1 MSKSDRLRARLV
13 MIEEATSFL
22 ENKENRRRASG
33 GGSGLS
39 GIESEASAYMSES
52 GGRFSE
58 ERAARL
64 LASAVIGTVVIEWTK
79 ELVRERLKEAARG
92 IEKIVGR
99 VGPSE
104 KGGFWPESAMFADLT
119 DADRNIIYQAELDG
133 TRAPSSSGAAGGDRD
148 VSRMEQS
155 VYWPALYLSADG
167 HAEARMA
174 LQCWCWCEA
183 RRQPFSDFY
192 KSLGCSRRTAN
203 RRVDEALLIILE
215 GLNRGGVEP

>member
-1 MSKSDRLRARLV
+1 MRKSDRLRARLIV
-13 MIEEATSFL
+13 IEEATSFL
-22 ENKENRRRASG
+22 ESKDKSMGRGSAPDNMNR
-33 GGSGLS
+33 L
-39 GIESEASAYMSES
+39 ESEAARYMSEN
-52 GGRFSE
+52 GGRFSD
-58 ERAARL
+58 ERSARL
-64 LASAVIGTVVIEWTK
+64 IAHAALGAFIVEWTK

-92 IEKIVGR
+92 IDKIVGR
-99 VGPSE
+99 VGPSV
-104 KGGFWPESAMFADLT
+104 KGGFWPESALFADLT

-203 RRVDEALLIILE
+203 RRIDDALAAILAGLI
-215 GLNRGGVEP
+215 RDGVEP

>member
-1 MSKSDRLRARLV
+1 MV
-13 MIEEATSFL
+13 IEEATSFL
-22 ENKENRRRASG
+22 ESKDKSMGRGGASDNMTR
-33 GGSGLS
+33 L
-39 GIESEASAYMSES
+39 ESEAAAYMSEN
-52 GGRFSE
+52 GGRFSD

-64 LASAVIGTVVIEWTK
+64 IGHAALGVVIVEWTK

-104 KGGFWPESAMFADLT
+104 KAGFWPESALFADLT

-133 TRAPSSSGAAGGDRD
+133 TRAPARMTSAGGDRD
-148 VSRMEQS
+148 VSRMEHS
-155 VYWPALYLSADG
+155 VYWPALYLSADD

-203 RRVDEALLIILE
+203 RRVDEALAAILAGLI
-215 GLNRGGVEP
+215 RDGVEP